1 MSLWVVI
8 VVMALGTLLLKAVG
22 PLVAGGRQPPA
33 PLLGVIGLLTP
44 VLLAA
49 LVVASTLTDGRSIVL
64 DARVVGLLIG
74 GGLLLARVPL
84 LIAMVAAAG
93 TVAVLRALT

>member
-1 MSLWVVI
+1 MTILLVI
-8 VVMALGTLLLKAVG
+8 IVMALGSLALKTIG
-22 PLVAGGRQPPA
+22 PVVAGGRQPPA
-33 PLLGVIGLLTP
+33 RLLGVIALLTP

-64 DARVVGLLIG
+64 DARVVGLLVG
-74 GGLLLARVPL
+74 GGLLLVRVPL

-93 TVAVLRALT
+93 TTAVLRALT